1 MRYNVTMPAEYARL
15 TIRLRKDLH
24 TELEVLALAR
34 GLSLNSLINEAVEEY
49 IAKREAENREALLKA
64 REALEQ
70 LRKEKGQASNPV
82 NEE

>member
-1 MRYNVTMPAEYARL
+1 MPAEYARL

-49 IAKREAENREALLKA
+49 IMKREAENREALLKA

-70 LRKEKGQASNPV
+70 LRKGKGQALSPV
-82 NEE
+82 NEVDGA